1 VRLAFALTAV
11 TVLVA
16 SAHTGAARP
25 RVALIASPAHVSLA
39 GSAKAPLAVTNS
51 GADPVVVDVARAG
64 FALDLRGRP
73 RIAARR
79 TMTWLAVSP
88 RQLTLAPGAKAT
100 LTVAS
105 RVPPKAEPGDHS
117 ELVLLTTRSPTA
129 RGLPVRVRLGV
140 VVVVRA
146 PGKVVHRIDL
156 LRIRARR
163 GGRASVLGLLLANRG
178 NVTETVGGS
187 CALLWLHRRGRILAR
202 LRASE
207 RRILPHTSGL
217 VELVYR
223 GRARGRL
230 AARIVPPSRPGCP
243 RIRSRELA
251 VTL

>member
-1 VRLAFALTAV
+1 
-11 TVLVA
+11 
-16 SAHTGAARP
+16 
-25 RVALIASPAHVSLA
+25 
-39 GSAKAPLAVTNS
+39 VTNS
-51 GADPVVVDVARAG
+51 GADPVVVDVARAR

-73 RIAARR
+73 RVGARR
-79 TMTWLAVSP
+79 PTWLAVSP
-88 RQLTLAPGAKAT
+88 RQLSLAPGANAT
-100 LTVAS
+100 VTVTS
-105 RVPPKAEPGDHS
+105 RVPPGAEPGDHS

-146 PGKVVHRIDL
+146 PGKVVHRVNV

-163 GGRASVLGLLLANRG
+163 VGRGSMLGLLLANRG

-202 LRASE
+202 LRAPE

-217 VELVYR
+217 VELTYR
-223 GRARGRL
+223 GRVRGRL
-230 AARIVPPSRPGCP
+230 AARVVPPARPGCP